1 MYPEYLVNLT
11 RTCYQHSATSSMCS
25 GLPSISQF
33 SPTNFLIMGLPPDA
47 SSYRDY
53 DFHSVPLL
61 AVKCASRI
69 APATPISCSSL
80 LPNFNATDQT
90 CNSVI
95 SKVSFRFAHQ
105 AGRILDYQI
114 KLWTQDS
121 VTEGFAFNVEIVFF
135 ENEIVDLN
143 ETAFPPSLQRSGADG
158 YVRGRPLLAGRLS
171 NQNSIEMAPFPLP
184 TEADRQSARGA
195 LYAWWVYPSGGDDC
209 NDVSDPNR
217 LSFVRFGINSY
228 SACILRYNLSTLS
241 NCTELEDQ
249 IKTILTRQWNST
261 TSTASAETPTHVGC
275 LGASQPEVPSQWTP
289 ILFADD
295 AMTERCTTSSG
306 NNECANI
313 IIGQHIRVVYA
324 YQGKVTNPRA
334 TVLGAQIE
342 YIRGNIKFLGALVW
356 NPIAIEERVDP
367 QSCPDPGLSRVG
379 PGAAHGRLTATR
391 PETAFGPTLSAPS
404 SLP

>member
-1 MYPEYLVNLT
+1 MLFFVSINDCVKDPDCGVILFADDLMLWKVIHNAADAARLQANLN
-11 RTCYQHSATSSMCS
+11 RLDDWSKRWLM
-25 GLPSISQF
+25 PF
-33 SPTNFLIMGLPPDA
+33 
-47 SSYRDY
+47 
-53 DFHSVPLL
+53 
-61 AVKCASRI
+61 
-69 APATPISCSSL
+69 
-80 LPNFNATDQT
+80 
-90 CNSVI
+90 
-95 SKVSFRFAHQ
+95 KVSFRFAHQ

-171 NQNSIEMAPFPLP
+171 DQNSIEMAPFPLP

-313 IIGQHIRVVYA
+313 IIGQHIRVAYA

-342 YIRGNIKFLGALVW
+342 YIRGNIKFLVRKSTV
-356 NPIAIEERVDP
+356 I
-367 QSCPDPGLSRVG
+367 
-379 PGAAHGRLTATR
+379 
-391 PETAFGPTLSAPS
+391 
-404 SLP
+404 